1 MRVLEIILMNRF
13 MYFKYK
19 EIGLLLKIGLISVLV
34 RLVIAEIFVLKM
46 LFLLNKKESEK
57 SMIFK

>member
-57 SMIFK
+57 SMIL